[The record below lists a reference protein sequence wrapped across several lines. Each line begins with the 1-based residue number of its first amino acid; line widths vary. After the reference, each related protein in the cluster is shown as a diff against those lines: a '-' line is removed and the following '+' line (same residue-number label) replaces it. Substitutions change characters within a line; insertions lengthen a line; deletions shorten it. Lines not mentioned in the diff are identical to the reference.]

1 MKFGVR
7 EICNVT
13 FKAKSDMQIGNG
25 TFKRGMPVLM
35 IDTATASSLEQ
46 STTTV
51 YASGGRG
58 NARLIAWDGEKTLT
72 FTVTDALLSPIGL
85 SILSGAGLFKGT
97 DVSKNVH
104 IHKTASALL
113 TKVAGSGGSIDL
125 SGALA
130 EGETIDSTA
139 PIFVLE
145 AEADGSII
153 GKKISDIRVEG
164 NKLTTTATV
173 DATKYVFVDFY
184 ITKASNIVDEIQID
198 ASSFGGNFYV
208 EADTLFRNMDGVDLP
223 AIITLPNVK
232 IQSNFTFS
240 MAATGDPSTFDF
252 TMDAMPDYTMF
263 DHTKKVMCV
272 IQVVGESTVATAVTD
287 SVMAHNRS
295 NPIVENENDSVASN
309 NGKETDNDWN
319 KA

>member
-13 FKAKSDMQIGNG
+13 FKAKSDMQIGNA

-85 SILSGAGLFKGT
+85 SILSGAGLFKGA
-97 DVSKNVH
+97 DSSKNVH
-104 IHKTASALL
+104 IHKTASAQLI
-113 TKVAGSGGSIDL
+113 KVAGSGGSIDL

-130 EGETIDSTA
+130 KGETIDSTA

-153 GKKISDIRVEG
+153 GKMISDITVSG
-164 NKLTTTATV
+164 NKLTTTATI

-184 ITKASNIVDEIQID
+184 ITKASNIVNEIQIE

-252 TMDAMPDYTMF
+252 TMDALPDYTMF

-272 IQVVGESTVATAVTD
+272 IQIVDDSVAANAVTD

-295 NPIVENENDSVASN
+295 HQIVENEGDSITSND
-309 NGKETDNDWN
+309 GKETDNDWN